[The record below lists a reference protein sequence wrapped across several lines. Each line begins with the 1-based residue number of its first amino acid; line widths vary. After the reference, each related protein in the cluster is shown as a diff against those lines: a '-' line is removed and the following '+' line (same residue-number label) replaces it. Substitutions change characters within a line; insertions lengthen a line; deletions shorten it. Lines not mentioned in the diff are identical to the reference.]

1 MTTKH
6 VSLTDA
12 EIRKQAGTAV
22 RQLRDQRYPEL
33 RFRYSSVDRARGSWH
48 VVINGKWGKAGNYPG
63 LTAKAMLLALPQIL
77 SRRAVDANAQSTV
90 STWSCVGELLD
101 WYQDRML
108 RDRNLSAKRKA
119 GAKSA
124 ITCHLSPRLADL
136 PLADLDKGT
145 LDRRLMWPL
154 QERYALS
161 FVRLVYNVLAVAMR
175 QAHRLGLI
183 EHNPMGSLRF
193 GDFVAAKIKPKTSRL
208 REKDLPDLLA
218 KLATWD
224 WNETRPGDAMLA
236 LMMLCHGTRL
246 GETRSALWRNVDL
259 QAGQW
264 FIPADDTKT
273 KQDHTLPLTR
283 QACALLSRYQAQ
295 LAALGYHGAYL
306 FPSNRRGPL
315 SATAASQVFAELSG
329 RQWTSHDIRKVVRT
343 AWMDL
348 GVDYLVGEMLV
359 NHALRNMDAT
369 YIHTTAEALKR
380 DALERW
386 HNQLERL
393 GLNALTGE
401 TEPGQEIYQKPLQAT
416 VDVAFSENTDPS
428 QGSMQ

>member
-6 VSLTDA
+6 IIITDA
-12 EIRKQAGTAV
+12 EIRKQAGQPV
-22 RQLRDQRYPEL
+22 RQLRDPRYPEL
-33 RFRYSSVDRARGSWH
+33 RFRYSSVDRARGAWH
-48 VVINGKWGKAGNYPG
+48 VIVRGKWGKAGDFPS
-63 LTAKAMLLALPQIL
+63 LTTKAMLTALPAIL
-77 SRRAVDANAQSTV
+77 ARRAIDTEATSLT
-90 STWSCVGELLD
+90 STWSRTGELLD
-101 WYQDRML
+101 WYLDRML
-108 RDRNLSAKRKA
+108 RDRNLSEKRKA

-124 ITCHLSPRLADL
+124 ITCHLTPRLHDL
-136 PLADLDKGT
+136 PLAEVSKAT
-145 LDRRLMWPL
+145 LDQRLMWPL

-161 FVRLVYNVLAVAMR
+161 FVRLVFNVLAVAMR
-175 QAHRLGLI
+175 KAHRLGMI

-193 GDFVAAKIKPKTSRL
+193 GDFVGVRIKPKSSRL
-208 REKDLPDLLA
+208 RERDLPDLLA
-218 KLATWD
+218 KLANWS
-224 WNETRPGDAMLA
+224 EARPADALLV

-273 KQDHTLPLTR
+273 KQNHTLPLTR

-295 LAALGYHGAYL
+295 QVAQGYQGAYL
-306 FPSNRRGPL
+306 FPASRRGPL
-315 SATAASQVFAELSG
+315 GATAASQVFAELSD
-329 RQWTSHDIRKVVRT
+329 RQWTSHDVRKVART
-343 AWMDL
+343 CWMDL

-380 DALERW
+380 QALKRW
-386 HNQLERL
+386 HDQLDRL

-401 TEPGQEIYQKPLQAT
+401 TYPRHEVSQKQPQAT
-416 VDVAFSENTDPS
+416 DHAASGENPDAS
-428 QGSMQ
+428 QRSM

>member
-6 VSLTDA
+6 TTLTDA
-12 EIRKQAGTAV
+12 VIRKQAGTQV
-22 RQLRDQRYPEL
+22 RQLRDPRHPEL
-33 RFRYSSVDRARGSWH
+33 RFRYSSVDRARGAWH
-48 VVINGKWGKAGNYPG
+48 VVVKGKWGKAGNYPG
-63 LTAKAMLLALPQIL
+63 LSTKAMLAALPAIL
-77 SRRAVDANAQSTV
+77 ARRAVDDAARSAT
-90 STWSCVGELLD
+90 STWSCTGELLA
-101 WYQDRML
+101 WYLDRML

-124 ITCHLSPRLADL
+124 ITCHLAPRLDDL
-136 PLADLDKGT
+136 PLAQVCKST
-145 LDRRLMWPL
+145 LDQRLMWPL

-175 QAHRLGLI
+175 KAHRLGLV
-183 EHNPMGSLRF
+183 EQNPMASLRF
-193 GDFVAAKIKPKTSRL
+193 GDFVAVRIKPKSSRL
-208 REKDLPDLLA
+208 RERDLPGLLA
-218 KLATWD
+218 KLTD
-224 WNETRPGDAMLA
+224 WSVTRPGDAMLA

-264 FIPADDTKT
+264 FIPAGDTKT

-283 QACALLSRYQAQ
+283 QTSALLARYRATQAAQ
-295 LAALGYHGAYL
+295 GYRGAYL
-306 FPSNRRGPL
+306 FPASRGGSL
-315 SATAASQVFAELSG
+315 GTTAASQVFAVLSDG
-329 RQWTSHDIRKVVRT
+329 QWTSHDVRKVART

-380 DALERW
+380 QALERW
-386 HNQLERL
+386 HAHLDEL
-393 GLNALTGE
+393 GLAALTDE
-401 TEPGQEIYQKPLQAT
+401 TGTRHAVSQITPQT
-416 VDVAFSENTDPS
+416 TDNAGYSQFTDAS
-428 QGSMQ
+428 QGSMQKP

>member
-12 EIRKQAGTAV
+12 EIRKLANTAV

-33 RFRYSSVDRARGSWH
+33 RFRYSSVNRARGSWH
-48 VVINGKWGKAGNYPG
+48 VVVNGKWGKAGNYPG

-90 STWSCVGELLD
+90 STWCRVGELLD
-101 WYQDRML
+101 WYRDRML

-208 REKDLPDLLA
+208 REKDLPGLLA
-218 KLATWD
+218 QLAD
-224 WNETRPGDAMLA
+224 HFEQEPAEAMLA
-236 LMMLCHGTRL
+236 VMMLLHGTRL
-246 GETRSALWRNVDL
+246 GETRCALWRNVDL
-259 QAGQW
+259 AGGQW
-264 FIPADDTKT
+264 FIPSADTKT

-283 QACALLSRYQAQ
+283 QAVALLIRYQASQ
-295 LAALGYHGAYL
+295 AKRGYRGGHVFPAAR
-306 FPSNRRGPL
+306 SGPL
-315 SATAASQVFAELSG
+315 GPTAASEIFVRLS
-329 RQWTSHDIRKVVRT
+329 RREWTSHDVRKLART

-386 HNQLERL
+386 HNQLDPL
-393 GLNALTGE
+393 GLSVLTGE
-401 TEPGQEIYQKPLQAT
+401 TEPGQEIHQKPLKAT
-416 VDVAFSENTDPS
+416 ADVASSENLDPS

>member
-6 VSLTDA
+6 ITFTDA
-12 EIRKQAGTAV
+12 EIRRQAGQPV
-22 RQLRDQRYPEL
+22 RQLRDPRYPEL
-33 RFRYSSVDRARGSWH
+33 RFRYSTTDRSRGAWH
-48 VVINGKWGKAGNYPG
+48 VVIAGKWGKAGNFPS
-63 LTAKAMLLALPQIL
+63 LSAKAMLAALPGIL
-77 SRRAVDANAQSTV
+77 ARRAVDPEAHSLT
-90 STWSCVGELLD
+90 STWRRTGELLD
-101 WYQDRML
+101 WYIDRML
-108 RDRNLSAKRKA
+108 RDRNLSDKRKA

-124 ITCHLSPRLADL
+124 LKCHLVPRLANL
-136 PLADLDKGT
+136 PLADVNKAT
-145 LDRRLMWPL
+145 LDQHLMWPL

-175 QAHRLGLI
+175 KAHRLGLL
-183 EHNPMGSLRF
+183 EQNPMASLRF
-193 GDFVAAKIKPKTSRL
+193 GDFVSTRIRPKSSRL

-380 DALERW
+380 EALERW
-386 HNQLERL
+386 HDQLDRL
-393 GLNALTGE
+393 GLNVLTGE
-401 TEPGQEIYQKPLQAT
+401 TQTRHEVSRNSLQAT
-416 VDVAFSENTDPS
+416 DDKARSQITDAS
-428 QGSMQ
+428 QGSM

>member
-6 VSLTDA
+6 IIITDA
-12 EIRKQAGTAV
+12 EIRKQAGQPV
-22 RQLRDQRYPEL
+22 RQLRDPRYPEL
-33 RFRYSSVDRARGSWH
+33 RFRYSTVDRTRGAWH
-48 VVINGKWGKAGNYPG
+48 VVVWGKWGKAGDFPS
-63 LTAKAMLLALPQIL
+63 LTTKAMLTALPAIL
-77 SRRAVDANAQSTV
+77 ARRAVDHEASSLT
-90 STWSCVGELLD
+90 STWSRTGELLD
-101 WYQDRML
+101 WYLDRML
-108 RDRNLSAKRKA
+108 RDRNLSEKRKA

-124 ITCHLSPRLADL
+124 ITCHLTPRLHDL
-136 PLADLDKGT
+136 PLAEVSKAT
-145 LDRRLMWPL
+145 LDQRLMWPL

-161 FVRLVYNVLAVAMR
+161 FVRLVFNVLAVAMR
-175 QAHRLGLI
+175 KAHRLGMI

-193 GDFVAAKIKPKTSRL
+193 GDFVGVRIKPKSSRL
-208 REKDLPDLLA
+208 RERDLPDLLA
-218 KLATWD
+218 KLVNWSEA
-224 WNETRPGDAMLA
+224 RPADALLA

-273 KQDHTLPLTR
+273 KQNHTLPLTR

-295 LAALGYHGAYL
+295 QAAQGYQGAYL
-306 FPSNRRGPL
+306 FPASRRGPL
-315 SATAASQVFAELSG
+315 GATAATQVFAELSD
-329 RQWTSHDIRKVVRT
+329 RQWTSHDVRKVART
-343 AWMDL
+343 CWMDL

-380 DALERW
+380 QALERW
-386 HNQLERL
+386 HDQLDRL

-401 TEPGQEIYQKPLQAT
+401 TYPRHEVSQKQPQAT
-416 VDVAFSENTDPS
+416 DHAASGDNSDAS
-428 QGSMQ
+428 QRSM

>member
-6 VSLTDA
+6 MIITDA
-12 EIRKQAGTAV
+12 EIRKQAGQPV
-22 RQLRDQRYPEL
+22 RQLRDPRYPEL
-33 RFRYSSVDRARGSWH
+33 RFRYSTVDRTRGAWH
-48 VVINGKWGKAGNYPG
+48 VVVRGKWGKAGDFPS
-63 LTAKAMLLALPQIL
+63 LTTKAMLTALPAIL
-77 SRRAVDANAQSTV
+77 ARRAVDHEASSLT
-90 STWSCVGELLD
+90 STWSRTGELLD
-101 WYQDRML
+101 WYLDRML
-108 RDRNLSAKRKA
+108 RDRNLSEKRKA

-124 ITCHLSPRLADL
+124 ITCHLTPRLHDL
-136 PLADLDKGT
+136 PLAEVSKAT
-145 LDRRLMWPL
+145 LDQRLMWPL

-161 FVRLVYNVLAVAMR
+161 FVRLVFNVLAVAMR
-175 QAHRLGLI
+175 KAHRLGMI

-193 GDFVAAKIKPKTSRL
+193 GDFVGVRIKPKSSRL
-208 REKDLPDLLA
+208 RERDLPDLLA
-218 KLATWD
+218 KLANWS
-224 WNETRPGDAMLA
+224 EARPADALLV

-273 KQDHTLPLTR
+273 KQNHTLPLTR

-295 LAALGYHGAYL
+295 QVAQGYQGAYL
-306 FPSNRRGPL
+306 FPASRRGPL
-315 SATAASQVFAELSG
+315 GATAASQVFAELSD
-329 RQWTSHDIRKVVRT
+329 RQWTSHDVRKVART
-343 AWMDL
+343 CWMDL

-380 DALERW
+380 QALERW
-386 HNQLERL
+386 HDQLDRL

-401 TEPGQEIYQKPLQAT
+401 TYPRHEVSQKQPQAT
-416 VDVAFSENTDPS
+416 DHAASGENPDAS
-428 QGSMQ
+428 QRSM

>member
-6 VSLTDA
+6 ITFTDA
-12 EIRKQAGTAV
+12 EIRKQAGQPV
-22 RQLRDQRYPEL
+22 RQLRDARYPEL
-33 RFRYSSVDRARGSWH
+33 RFRYSTVDRTRGAWH
-48 VVINGKWGKAGNYPG
+48 VVVRGKWGKAGDFPS
-63 LTAKAMLLALPQIL
+63 LTTKAMLTALPAIL
-77 SRRAVDANAQSTV
+77 ARRAVDAEATSLT
-90 STWSCVGELLD
+90 STWSSTGELLD
-101 WYQDRML
+101 WYLDRML

-124 ITCHLSPRLADL
+124 ITCHLAPRLHDL
-136 PLADLDKGT
+136 PLAEVSKAT
-145 LDRRLMWPL
+145 LDQRLMWPL

-161 FVRLVYNVLAVAMR
+161 FVRLVFNVLAVAMR
-175 QAHRLGLI
+175 KADRLGMI
-183 EHNPMGSLRF
+183 EQNPMGSLRF
-193 GDFVAAKIKPKTSRL
+193 GDFVAVRIKPKSSRL

-224 WNETRPGDAMLA
+224 WNETRPGEAMLA

-246 GETRSALWRNVDL
+246 GETRSALWRNIDL

-273 KQDHTLPLTR
+273 KQDHILPLTR

-295 LAALGYHGAYL
+295 QAALGYHGAYL
-306 FPSNRRGPL
+306 FPANRRGPL
-315 SATAASQVFAELSG
+315 SATAASKVFAELSN
-329 RQWTSHDIRKVVRT
+329 RQWTSHDVRKVART
-343 AWMDL
+343 CWMDL

-380 DALERW
+380 QALERW
-386 HNQLERL
+386 HDHLDRL
-393 GLNALTGE
+393 GLNALTSE
-401 TEPGQEIYQKPLQAT
+401 TYPRHEIPRNSTQAIEH
-416 VDVAFSENTDPS
+416 AASSEKSDAS
-428 QGSMQ
+428 QRSM